1 MKVLHLVAGGIIGGA
16 GWGAYWFHQ
25 ALRELG
31 VESTLLTNAPD
42 NGGDTLVIAL
52 TKKTSGQGGLRP
64 AVAPRQPSCQSVQK
78 QAEDHL

>member
-42 NGGDTLVIAL
+42 NGGDTLVIDPTIKSLACLASAL
-52 TKKTSGQGGLRP
+52 MVGFGNL
-64 AVAPRQPSCQSVQK
+64 PRGFCNLFQ
-78 QAEDHL
+78 